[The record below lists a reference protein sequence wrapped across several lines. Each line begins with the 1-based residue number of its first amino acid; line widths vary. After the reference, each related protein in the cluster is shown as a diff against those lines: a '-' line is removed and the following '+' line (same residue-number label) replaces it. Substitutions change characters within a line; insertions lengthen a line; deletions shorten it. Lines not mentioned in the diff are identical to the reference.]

1 MIMARKPRVHFPGAL
16 YHVIARGNRHQPIFL
31 DENDYNSYLYLLRVY
46 KKRFGFL
53 LYAYVLMENHVHLLM
68 EVEEVPLSRI
78 MHDLQFR
85 YTRKF
90 NFRHKKDGH
99 LFQGRYKAILCDRDA
114 YLLELSAY
122 IHLNPVRAGIV
133 KNLRE
138 YSWSSYGTYVK
149 KNAQS
154 LVAEDFLLSLFAREK
169 HNARRAY
176 EQFVKSRIR
185 EGHKKEFYQV
195 EDQRFLGNEQFI
207 EGATKFVG
215 ERITEKHR
223 IPLDEILSVVG
234 TYFGISRELFFTHT
248 RNRRAAWGRSLVGY
262 LGKKLCNY
270 ENGSIAHFF
279 KRDPSVLTKGM
290 RNVEDRIISDGVL
303 KKKLD
308 EIEIELVEE
317 KK

>member
-31 DENDYNSYLYLLRVY
+31 NENDYNSYLYLLRVY

-53 LYAYVLMENHVHLLM
+53 LYAYVLMENHIHLLV
-68 EVEEVPLSRI
+68 EVEKVPLSRI

-99 LFQGRYKAILCDRDA
+99 LFQGRYKAILCDRDT

-138 YSWSSYGTYVK
+138 YSWSSYGTYVT

-154 LVAEDFLLSLFAREK
+154 LVDEDFLLLLFAREK
-169 HNARRAY
+169 AKARRAY

-207 EGATKFVG
+207 EGVTKFVD
-215 ERITEKHR
+215 EKITEKHS

-234 TYFGISRELFFTHT
+234 TYLGIQRELFFTHT
-248 RNRRAAWGRSLVGY
+248 RNRRAAWGRSVVGY

-270 ENGSIAHFF
+270 GNESIAHFF

-303 KKKLD
+303 KKKLE
-308 EIEIELVEE
+308 EIERKLVEE